1 MQVRLYARLRQIAET
16 RELEL
21 SVGVEQTVGDVL
33 RELVVR
39 FPGLN
44 EAIWHADGSLVGH
57 VAVLLNGR
65 DIRHLTGLDTPICMT
80 DQMDIFPPVGGGAG
94 QDKLT
99 PIKLKFAGDLHGRV
113 GKSQTEFIF
122 KGNTLR
128 ELIPVVSKECELS
141 DLLMAGDAPKPYLQM
156 VINGRP
162 WYTVGG
168 WEAQIPDGA
177 TVVLFLFGGVLS
189 PVPLPP
195 ETTLQYLS
203 SLPE

>member
-1 MQVRLYARLRQIAET
+1 MLRQIAET

-33 RELVVR
+33 RELVVH

-44 EAIWHADGSLVGH
+44 EAIWHTDGSLVGH

-65 DIRHLTGLDTPICMT
+65 DIRHLIGLDTPVCMS
-80 DQMDIFPPVGGGAG
+80 DQMDVFPPVGGGAG
-94 QDKLT
+94 QDNLT
-99 PIKLKFAGDLHGRV
+99 QITLKFAGDLHRRV
-113 GKSQTEFIF
+113 GISQTEFVF
-122 KGNTLR
+122 KGNALG
-128 ELIPVVSKECELS
+128 ELIPAVIKEYELS
-141 DLLMAGDAPKPYLQM
+141 DLLMAGEAPKPYLQM
-156 VINGRP
+156 VINGRL

-168 WEAQIPDGA
+168 WEAQITDGA
-177 TVVLFLFGGVLS
+177 TVVLFFFGGVLS

>member
-1 MQVRLYARLRQIAET
+1 VQVRLYARLRQIAET

-21 SVGVEQTVGDVL
+21 SVGAEQTVDDVL

-39 FPGLN
+39 FPRLN

-65 DIRHLTGLDTPICMT
+65 DIRHLTGLDTPVCMT

-94 QDKLT
+94 HDNLT
-99 PIKLKFAGDLHGRV
+99 QITLKFAGDLHGRV

-122 KGNTLR
+122 KGNTLC
-128 ELIPVVSKECELS
+128 ELVPAVIKEYELS
-141 DLLMAGDAPKPYLQM
+141 DLLMADDAPKPYLQI
-156 VINGRP
+156 VINGRL

-168 WEAQIPDGA
+168 WEAQIPDRA

>member
-1 MQVRLYARLRQIAET
+1 MRIRLYARLRQIAET
-16 RELEL
+16 REMEL
-21 SVGVEQTVGDVL
+21 SVGAEQTAGDVL

-44 EAIWHADGSLVGH
+44 EAIWHPDGSLVGH

-65 DIRHLTGLDTPICMT
+65 DIRHLAGLDTPVHMA
-80 DQMDIFPPVGGGAG
+80 DHMDIFPPVGGGAG
-94 QDKLT
+94 QEPLT
-99 PIKLKFAGDLHGRV
+99 RITLRFAGDLYGRV
-113 GKSQTEFIF
+113 GRSQAEFIF

-128 ELIPVVSKECELS
+128 ELIPAVVKEYELS
-141 DLLMAGDAPKPYLQM
+141 DMLMAGDSPKPYLQM

-162 WYTVGG
+162 WYTIGG
-168 WEAQIPDGA
+168 WDAQIPDRA
-177 TVVLFLFGGVLS
+177 TVVLFIFGGVLS
-189 PVPLPP
+189 PVALPP